1 MAGSGGGGGEQGC
14 SRTRGRERLT
24 LRGPGC
30 EVKIQKNKL
39 KIVMRGLKMEQAPEW
54 PASRVEGLVGFG
66 DANWGLFDLLPPREY
81 GEGKGS
87 YD

>member
-1 MAGSGGGGGEQGC
+1 
-14 SRTRGRERLT
+14 
-24 LRGPGC
+24 
-30 EVKIQKNKL
+30 
-39 KIVMRGLKMEQAPEW
+39 MRGLKMEQAPEW
-54 PASRVEGLVGFG
+54 PASRVGVLVGFG